1 VNQLAEQNNGFL
13 TYKGRPLVRKGNTL
27 YYGFMYEPYVAM
39 LTINSTKQEQDL
51 EMADKVTIQIMS
63 TDPSTNPADI
73 IVKRGEKN
81 GLYQAMDIA
90 SIWLE
95 RYLRPSK

>member
-1 VNQLAEQNNGFL
+1 
-13 TYKGRPLVRKGNTL
+13 
-27 YYGFMYEPYVAM
+27 
-39 LTINSTKQEQDL
+39 
-51 EMADKVTIQIMS
+51 MADKVTIQIMS